1 METPARL
8 PGDTALASRVR
19 PLDGIRGIAISMVVL
34 FHVWEMTWLDMS
46 VGPVSFN
53 PVGTSGFLGVEI
65 FFFLSGFVIF
75 DPYVRAWLS
84 GKPTPTIGDFA
95 RKRFLKIVPSYY
107 LAIIILIAT
116 GYQHYSSVAEAGR
129 DIAYHAVFI
138 HNWFAQTYGTI
149 DGVMWSLGT
158 EVQFYV
164 LFPLLAWAFLRQP
177 FICTSAMIAVAVIF
191 RTATIHSYFF
201 HQLLNQLPAV
211 FDLFALGMTSSYV
224 YRYIQKHKP
233 QLADRRWLMT
243 CAALAGMVAVC
254 AMVVWCHRIRY
265 EPDGIPLWQAHY
277 RTLFGLTIAWATV
290 ALLFAAPFLQNAV
303 ANVVLVFLAAISYNL
318 YIWHQVIGR
327 LLIAFHVPGHVG
339 SPIQADHH
347 WQVAF
352 SIVAILCSVTVATVV
367 TYLFEQPILR
377 LGRTRRSPIVTVPPL
392 PNPSVS
398 TAEANVQGVMK

>member
-1 METPARL
+1 MSGRL
-8 PGDTALASRVR
+8 G
-19 PLDGIRGIAISMVVL
+19 PLDGIRGIAISMVLL
-34 FHVWEMTWLDMS
+34 FHVWQMSWLDMS
-46 VGPVSFN
+46 VGPLTLN
-53 PVGTSGFLGVEI
+53 PVGTSGFLGVEL

-84 GKPTPTIGDFA
+84 GKPTPTVGDFA

-107 LAIIILIAT
+107 LAIIVLIAT
-116 GYQHYSSVAEAGR
+116 GYQHYTSVAEAGR
-129 DIAYHAVFI
+129 DIALHAFFI
-138 HNWFAQTYGTI
+138 HNWFAQTFGSI

-164 LFPLLAWAFLRQP
+164 VFPLLAWAFLRQP
-177 FICTSAMIAVAVIF
+177 FLCTSAMIATAVIF

-201 HQLLNQLPAV
+201 NQLLTQLPAV
-211 FDLFALGMTSSYV
+211 LDLFALGMASSYV
-224 YRYIQKHKP
+224 YRYIQKRKP
-233 QLADRRWLMT
+233 QLADRRWIMT
-243 CAALAGMVAVC
+243 CTALAGMVAVS

-265 EPDGIPLWQAHY
+265 EPDGFALWQAHY

-327 LLIAFHVPGHVG
+327 LLVAYQVPGHVG

-347 WQVAF
+347 WQVTF
-352 SIVAILCSVTVATVV
+352 SVLAIVCGVVVATLV

-377 LGRTRRSPIVTVPPL
+377 LGRSRHREAVSPLRL
-392 PNPSVS
+392 PTPSTS
-398 TAEANVQGVMK
+398 K